1 MKGISTMK
9 LRKILAAAAATAVA
23 VSSIAVSA
31 VAYTLDKDLKTSWS
45 INTTV
50 PGEEFEGATTDSV
63 FTVTYVADASLAD
76 KDGENYWCIKP
87 MINDSGWPFIN
98 DLEVNTELSAG
109 GDTYTVPV
117 DGTEFKFKVTN
128 AEELEHLQVAGMA
141 FLGHGITLGE
151 ITWSDSDSFV
161 PGEAVAAAAAAPA
174 AGDVAAAT
182 DSSKGSP
189 DTGIE
194 DVAVAAGLALVAAGG
209 VMIARKR
216 K

>member
-1 MKGISTMK
+1 MK
-9 LRKILAAAAATAVA
+9 LRKILATAVAAAVA
-23 VSSIAVSA
+23 VSAVAVSA
-31 VAYTLDKDLKTSWS
+31 AAYTLDKDLKTSWS

-98 DLEVNTELSAG
+98 DLEVNTELSSG
-109 GDTYTVPV
+109 GDTYSVPV

-128 AEELEHLQVAGMA
+128 EEELEHLQIAGMA

-151 ITWSDSDSFV
+151 ITWSDDDTLTT
-161 PGEAVAAAAAAPA
+161 AATAAPAAPA
-174 AGDVAAAT
+174 AGDTAAAT

-194 DVAVAAGLALVAAGG
+194 DVAAVAGLAIIAGG
-209 VMIARKR
+209 SALMFSRKR